1 MSVVITLNVIY
12 LLSKF
17 GYILKKTY
25 NFLYAFLQKILDMT
39 RRCMEPDNLL
49 CKADKDGN
57 IPLHIAASKGNIKL
71 MKMLLDSDP
80 LYLQIKKEFE
90 ASKKRYTKYEI
101 HEEVQKRLEKDP
113 YGEFHNQLMKKND
126 AGKTPL
132 HVAAENGQME

>member
-1 MSVVITLNVIY
+1 
-12 LLSKF
+12 
-17 GYILKKTY
+17 
-25 NFLYAFLQKILDMT
+25 MT

-71 MKMLLDSDP
+71 MKMLLGSDP
-80 LYLQIKKEFE
+80 LYLKIKKEFE
-90 ASKKRYTKYEI
+90 ASKKMNTKHEI
-101 HEEVQKRLEKDP
+101 HEEVQKCLQKDP
-113 YGEFHNQLMKKND
+113 YSEFHSQLMKKND